1 MSLLITANVNVAKLP
16 KEKFIKGKD
25 GSIWY
30 NITISVN
37 DESRF
42 GNNVWLYDPQTK
54 EEREAKKNKHT
65 LGNGRV
71 VWTDGN
77 VILAE
82 QDKTVTEPV
91 LEKAKE
97 DLPF

>member
-42 GNNVWLYDPQTK
+42 GNNVWLYDSQTK

>member
-1 MSLLITANVNVAKLP
+1 MSLLITANLNIAKLP
-16 KEKFIKGKD
+16 KEKFVKGKD

-30 NITISVN
+30 NITIKVN
-37 DESRF
+37 DETRF
-42 GNNVWLYDPQTK
+42 GNNVWLYDSQTK

-82 QDKTVTEPV
+82 QDKTVTEPD